1 MEVKTLVVGP
11 IQTNCHIA
19 SCGNGECM
27 IVDPGGDAG
36 RIKSY
41 VKAAGL
47 KVKYIVNTHGHCDH
61 IMANPELKEAYP
73 SAEILIHKL
82 DAPALTD
89 GNQNLSLFLGTSFSS
104 PPADKLVAEGDT
116 IEVGACRFK
125 VIHLPGHTLGHIC
138 LIYELPGVF
147 VVQGG
152 IESKVRI
159 SAATVRE
166 RSSPH
171 AAVVFS
177 GDTLFAGGIGRT
189 DFPGGSHNALISG
202 IRKKLFTL
210 PDDTIVYSGHGP
222 ETTIGEEKHLNPFF

>member
-11 IQTNCHIA
+11 IQTNCHIV
-19 SCGNGECM
+19 SCGGGECM
-27 IVDPGGDAG
+27 IVDPGGDAS
-36 RIKSY
+36 RIIAY
-41 VKAAGL
+41 LRAAKL

-61 IMANPELKEAYP
+61 IMANPELKQAYP
-73 SAEILIHKL
+73 AAEILIHKL

-104 PPADKLVAEGDT
+104 PPADRFIAEGDM

-138 LIYELPGVF
+138 LIYEPPGIF

-152 IESKVRI
+152 IESRI
-159 SAATVRE
+159 QSKRGGE
-166 RSSPH
+166 RAVP
-171 AAVVFS
+171 VVFS

-222 ETTIGEEKHLNPFF
+222 ETTIGEEKRSNPFF